1 MAPNPT
7 APSQVLAAA
16 VTAFRTLVATI
27 QGMSDPGD
35 KLNNVV
41 NSMADM
47 ATVFEQITATAA
59 ATEQQQETMMQHVS
73 QQIGINNQMQQ
84 QLNQQSVI
92 NNQFNS
98 GSQQTNKQLH
108 DLRPAFQTA
117 QAQAPHVSLSHKT
130 SNRKPL
136 CESKSAANLK
146 TLGSKQ

>member
-1 MAPNPT
+1 
-7 APSQVLAAA
+7 
-16 VTAFRTLVATI
+16 
-27 QGMSDPGD
+27 MSDPSD

-73 QQIGINNQMQQ
+73 QQIGINNQVQQ

-98 GSQQTNKQLH
+98 GSSYTTFVK
-108 DLRPAFQTA
+108 R
-117 QAQAPHVSLSHKT
+117 
-130 SNRKPL
+130 
-136 CESKSAANLK
+136 
-146 TLGSKQ
+146 SKQHRHRCRLRA